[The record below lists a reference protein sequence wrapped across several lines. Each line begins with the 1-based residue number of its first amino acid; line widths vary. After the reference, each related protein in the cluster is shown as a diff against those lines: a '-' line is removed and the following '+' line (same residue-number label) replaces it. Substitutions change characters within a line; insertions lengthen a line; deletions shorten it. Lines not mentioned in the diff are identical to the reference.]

1 MAPIPRLTEPLGGAR
16 VILRDSA
23 ERDIPETLIAYQD
36 DPALHLRMGEE
47 RPPSGAELGRWAESE
62 ATERAAGLRA
72 ALTVLEPGSDVCV
85 GQIYVQNLDWDHQR
99 AELGLWL
106 APAAR
111 GRGLASEA
119 LRLAGAWLLGAC
131 GLRRLQILTEPD
143 NEPMLHAALAAGFV
157 REGVLR
163 GYLRE
168 RGTRV
173 DVVIL
178 SLLPGDLRG

>member
-1 MAPIPRLTEPLGGAR
+1 MPPIPRLTEPLGGAR
-16 VILRDSA
+16 VIVRDAA

-36 DPALHLRMGEE
+36 DPELHLRMGEE
-47 RPPSGAELGRWAESE
+47 HPPSGAELGQWAESE
-62 ATERAAGLRA
+62 AVDRAAGLRA
-72 ALTVLEPGSDVCV
+72 ALTVLEPGSDVCL
-85 GQIYVQNLDWDHQR
+85 GQLYMQHLDWDHQR
-99 AELGLWL
+99 AEIGIWL

-119 LRLAGAWLLGAC
+119 LRLVGAWLLGPG
-131 GLRRLQILTEPD
+131 GLQRLQILTEPD
-143 NEPMLHAALAAGFV
+143 NEPMLRAARAAGFV

-173 DVVIL
+173 DVAIL